1 MLGILLTVLKVIGI
15 ALLILLALLLL
26 IILIVLFVPVRYSA
40 KGSYLK
46 KVPKAYIKVTYL
58 LYILYIKLLYDKKP
72 DLTVR
77 IFGIKLNL
85 KKFKKK
91 KNVKAEAKPKEDNKK
106 ASGKEESSTKPV
118 RTDSGK
124 IEAEGSAESEV
135 HTSEDDTSSKPSRE
149 DKKEDSKNKKKEA
162 SKENK
167 ESEETEKISLQE
179 KISKKKEDIE
189 AIIDLLTSDS
199 AKRAFFVSK
208 KRIAKAIGSILPHKG
223 HIYAKI
229 GLSNAGTTGKIL
241 GIYKAL
247 YDYVGNTVTFI
258 PVFDEEIIEV
268 EFDLKG
274 KIRAATVLYHLI
286 CIYIDKDC
294 RKIIKT
300 IIRKVKKKG

>member
-46 KVPKAYIKVTYL
+46 KIPK

-91 KNVKAEAKPKEDNKK
+91 KNVKAESKPKEDNKI
-106 ASGKEESSTKPV
+106 ASDKEESSTKPV
-118 RTDSGK
+118 SADSGK

-135 HTSEDDTSSKPSRE
+135 HTSEDDTSSKPS
-149 DKKEDSKNKKKEA
+149 KEDSKNKKKEA

-167 ESEETEKISLQE
+167 ESEEKEKISLSE

-189 AIIDLLTSDS
+189 AINDLLTSDS

>member
-46 KVPKAYIKVTYL
+46 KIPKAYIKVTYL

-85 KKFKKK
+85 KKIKKK
-91 KNVKAEAKPKEDNKK
+91 KNVKVQDKPKEDNKK
-106 ASGKEESSTKPV
+106 ASDKEESSTKPV
-118 RTDSGK
+118 SADSGK

-135 HTSEDDTSSKPSRE
+135 HTSEDDTSSKPS
-149 DKKEDSKNKKKEA
+149 KEDSKNKKKEA

-167 ESEETEKISLQE
+167 ESEETEKISLSE

-286 CIYIDKDC
+286 CIYMDKDC